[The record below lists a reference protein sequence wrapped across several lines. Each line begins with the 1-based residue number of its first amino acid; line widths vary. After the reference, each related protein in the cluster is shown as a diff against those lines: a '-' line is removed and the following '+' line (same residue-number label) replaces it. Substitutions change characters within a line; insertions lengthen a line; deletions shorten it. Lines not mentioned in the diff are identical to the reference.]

1 MASRTTHG
9 PRVAL
14 VSSRGGAAALP
25 DVGERT
31 AFIGGQKVGRARR
44 RRRARRRSKVALR
57 AGLVALVCV
66 VVGLSAATVH
76 WLVTAP
82 RFAVADVTIE
92 GVSRVT
98 PERVLAAAAIESG
111 TNLWRIDPAAVVA
124 RVETLPE
131 IRRAEV
137 IRRLPNRITILVEE
151 RRPFTL
157 VHGGR
162 LHWVDEGGQVLGESR
177 EAVATSAPLVSG
189 LSERELASMGGEPAP
204 RVREALALIRV
215 LLRKG
220 SALTSEI
227 SEIDMSRSDGPVLYT
242 LDGVEVRLG
251 TDEWEE
257 RLGRL
262 ERVLAQVGRDREG
275 VRAIDLRFRDQ
286 VVLTKGG
293 QG

>member
-1 MASRTTHG
+1 LASRPAHG
-9 PRVAL
+9 ARGGL

-31 AFIGGQKVGRARR
+31 AFIAGQKVGRARR
-44 RRRARRRSKVALR
+44 RRRGRRGSKVALG
-57 AGLVALVCV
+57 AGLVALGVAV
-66 VVGLSAATVH
+66 LGLSAVTGH

-82 RFAVADVTIE
+82 RFAVTDIEVE

-98 PERVLAAAAIESG
+98 PERVRGVAAIEAG

-131 IRRAEV
+131 VRRAEV
-137 IRRLPNRITILVEE
+137 IRRLPNRLSILVEE

-157 VHGGR
+157 VHGSR

-177 EAVATSAPLVSG
+177 GAMAPPAPVVSG
-189 LSERELASMGGEPAP
+189 LSEGELASMGGEPAP

-215 LLRKG
+215 LLRNG
-220 SALTSEI
+220 SALASEI

-262 ERVLAQVGRDREG
+262 ERVLTQVGRDREG

-286 VVLTKGG
+286 VVLRKGG